1 MKKILLIV
9 LLLSFGFSQQII
21 HTETYE
27 NGNIESI
34 TYYKETQ
41 NGIEKVKYKEYD
53 KNEKKRSE
61 GKYKDGD
68 RDELWIFWYGMMGK
82 FGYD

>member
-34 TYYKETQ
+34 IYYKETQ

-68 RDELWIFWYGMMGK
+68 RDGLWIFCLWDYG
-82 FGYD
+82 

>member
-27 NGNIESI
+27 NGNIEVLPI
-34 TYYKETQ
+34 
-41 NGIEKVKYKEYD
+41 I
-53 KNEKKRSE
+53 KKHRTE
-61 GKYKDGD
+61 
-68 RDELWIFWYGMMGK
+68 
-82 FGYD
+82 